1 MIRITGGEWRGR
13 EIRIPRSG
21 VRPTQD
27 RLRLAVFSSLG
38 DAVVGARVLE
48 LFAGSGAFGLEALSR
63 GAAFA
68 AWIEKDGRVYPV
80 LKANIEAL
88 VGRGDR
94 GRARTIRGDALDPA
108 ALARAGREFDLVFA
122 DPPYETTRERAIL
135 PALLALVRDARVL
148 RAGGLL
154 VFEQAAGRD
163 PAAGADGWELLRDRE
178 VGDSRWTIHRR
189 TADGLGCAAAAAHE
203 GEGFDSRPSVGES

>member
-13 EIRIPRSG
+13 EIRVPPAG

-27 RLRLAVFSSLG
+27 RLRLGVFSSLG
-38 DAVVGARVLE
+38 DAVGGARVLD

-80 LKANIEAL
+80 LKANVEAMC
-88 VGRGDR
+88 GRGGRD
-94 GRARTIRGDALDPA
+94 RARTIRGDALDA
-108 ALARAGREFDLVFA
+108 ATLAQAGEAFDLAFA
-122 DPPYETTRERAIL
+122 DPPYEATRERDL
-135 PALLALVRDARVL
+135 LPRLLSLLRESPALRP
-148 RAGGLL
+148 GGLL
-154 VFEQAAGRD
+154 IFEQAAGRGEP
-163 PAAGADGWELLRDRE
+163 PAADGWELLRDRE

-189 TADGLGCAAAAAHE
+189 MSDPGL
-203 GEGFDSRPSVGES
+203 RSVG